1 MPPPQSPVKQIPQ
14 STTANTPATAAS
26 TPPAF
31 SARLAALLVSA
42 GPLLEVV
49 AEAALS
55 PSVESPAFWVFWAGV
70 LAPVL
75 VGAGACVAWVVAN
88 WLA

>member
-1 MPPPQSPVKQIPQ
+1 M
-14 STTANTPATAAS
+14 
-26 TPPAF
+26 
-31 SARLAALLVSA
+31 SA